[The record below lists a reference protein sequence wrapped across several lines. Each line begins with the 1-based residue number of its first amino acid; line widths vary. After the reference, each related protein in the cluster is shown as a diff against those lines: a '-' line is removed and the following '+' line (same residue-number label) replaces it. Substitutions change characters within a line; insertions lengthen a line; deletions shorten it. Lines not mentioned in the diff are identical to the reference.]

1 VIRGGALHWN
11 GRNYREISMRKIL
24 VATAAGLVVTVFQT
38 AVYAA
43 AEDDM
48 KAAGCPACHEVDK
61 KKVGPSFKDISAKYK
76 GKKADEAI
84 AGMKGKPVHKA
95 ALGKTT
101 DASLKSMIEWIQK
114 Q

>member
-1 VIRGGALHWN
+1 
-11 GRNYREISMRKIL
+11 MRKVLIA
-24 VATAAGLVVTVFQT
+24 VAALTVAGFQGAA
-38 AVYAA
+38 YAG

-48 KAAGCPACHEVDK
+48 KAAGCAACHEVDK

-76 GKKADEAI
+76 GKKADEAV

-95 ALGKTT
+95 ALGKTN
-101 DASLKSMIEWIQK
+101 DASLKSMVEWIQK

>member
-1 VIRGGALHWN
+1 MG
-11 GRNYREISMRKIL
+11 KIL
-24 VATAAGLVVTVFQT
+24 IAAAAGIAVTVFQ
-38 AVYAA
+38 AAAYAA

-48 KAAGCPACHEVDK
+48 KASGCLACHESDK

-76 GKKADEAI
+76 GKKVEEAM

-101 DASLKSMIEWIQK
+101 DASLKTMLEWVQK

>member
-1 VIRGGALHWN
+1 
-11 GRNYREISMRKIL
+11 MRKIL
-24 VATAAGLVVTVFQT
+24 MATAAGIAVAVFQ
-38 AVYAA
+38 AAAYAA

-48 KAAGCPACHEVDK
+48 KASGCLTCHESDK

-95 ALGKTT
+95 ALGKTN
-101 DASLKSMIEWIQK
+101 DASLKSMVEWIQK

>member
-1 VIRGGALHWN
+1 
-11 GRNYREISMRKIL
+11 MRMIIN
-24 VATAAGLVVTVFQT
+24 AAAAGIAVAIFQT
-38 AVYAA
+38 AAYAA

-48 KAAGCPACHEVDK
+48 KASGCLACHESDK

-76 GKKADEAI
+76 GKKVEEAI

-95 ALGKTT
+95 VLGKTN
-101 DASLKSMIEWIQK
+101 DASLTSMVEWIQK

>member
-1 VIRGGALHWN
+1 
-11 GRNYREISMRKIL
+11 MRKVLI
-24 VATAAGLVVTVFQT
+24 AAAAGTVFAFAQS
-38 AVYAA
+38 AAYAA

-48 KAAGCPACHEVDK
+48 KAAGCQSCHEVDK

-76 GKKADEAI
+76 GKKVDEAV

-95 ALGKTT
+95 ALAKTN
-101 DASLKSMIEWIQK
+101 DASLKAMVEWIQK